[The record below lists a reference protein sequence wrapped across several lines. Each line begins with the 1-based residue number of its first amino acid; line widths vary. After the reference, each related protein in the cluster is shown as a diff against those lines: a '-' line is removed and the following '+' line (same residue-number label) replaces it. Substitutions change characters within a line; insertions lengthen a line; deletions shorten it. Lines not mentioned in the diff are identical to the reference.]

1 MRRRGFVIIFLFQ
14 FDLINPKKVER
25 KGYRNSGQIVVKSVK
40 IEQVRKHNHI
50 LTYSLTCTQDTTF
63 LDYVRGG
70 LKINLSVAVD
80 MTGSNGDPDSPQS
93 LHYIHPRTGEN
104 AYTTA
109 IRTVGEILQD
119 YDFGEQW

>member
-1 MRRRGFVIIFLFQ
+1 MGGGTGRGIEFA
-14 FDLINPKKVER
+14 DHAALIWRLRLEF
-25 KGYRNSGQIVVKSVK
+25 
-40 IEQVRKHNHI
+40 EI
-50 LTYSLTCTQDTTF
+50 LTSNKVKYNPILRYSLTCTQDTTF

>member
-1 MRRRGFVIIFLFQ
+1 MTQPVTR
-14 FDLINPKKVER
+14 
-25 KGYRNSGQIVVKSVK
+25 
-40 IEQVRKHNHI
+40 
-50 LTYSLTCTQDTTF
+50 TQDTTF

-80 MTGSNGDPDSPQS
+80 MTGSNGDPDSVDS
-93 LHYIHPRTGEN
+93 LHYINPRTGEN

-119 YDFGEQW
+119 YDYGGRGYENSD